1 MAAQGGHI
9 TTLRALLSKKQP
21 DQACSPAQLR
31 TVLHWAIRT
40 HNSELLELMIK
51 HEAPLDPAGDSQE
64 ALSALGV
71 AVSSRYNFIIPRLL
85 KIGAR
90 SGYGEYPCPIEQAI
104 CTDQPQLV
112 ELFLKHGMRLNGD
125 NGLCYI
131 AQQGDKYLLQLLLD
145 YGLDLDL
152 YGNAALFTAI
162 MEGQYEMTEF
172 LINNGSNPHLL
183 CELWRRDKLCFI
195 GAPTYSSIEFAIHFQ
210 HLDILKLLLEKGVLP
225 RQKEFD
231 LAVKEYKEAVAL
243 LSKFPKDSSRRKL
256 IEVYVIFA
264 GQKRWEK
271 DPNFKMPFTSAGVW
285 DSTSTSSTSE
295 LTTINGEPVWLE

>member
-1 MAAQGGHI
+1 MAQI
-9 TTLRALLSKKQP
+9 L
-21 DQACSPAQLR
+21 
-31 TVLHWAIRT
+31 
-40 HNSELLELMIK
+40 
-51 HEAPLDPAGDSQE
+51 
-64 ALSALGV
+64 
-71 AVSSRYNFIIPRLL
+71 
-85 KIGAR
+85 
-90 SGYGEYPCPIEQAI
+90 
-104 CTDQPQLV
+104 
-112 ELFLKHGMRLNGD
+112 
-125 NGLCYI
+125 
-131 AQQGDKYLLQLLLD
+131 
-145 YGLDLDL
+145 
-152 YGNAALFTAI
+152 
-162 MEGQYEMTEF
+162 
-172 LINNGSNPHLL
+172 
-183 CELWRRDKLCFI
+183 
-195 GAPTYSSIEFAIHFQ
+195 TYS